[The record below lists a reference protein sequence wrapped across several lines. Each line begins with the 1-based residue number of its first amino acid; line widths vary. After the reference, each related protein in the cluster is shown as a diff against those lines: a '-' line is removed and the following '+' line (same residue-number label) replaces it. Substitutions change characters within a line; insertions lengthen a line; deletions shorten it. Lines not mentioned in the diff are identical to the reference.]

1 MCGDWEHSQCA
12 KVSDE
17 LYVLLDKV
25 PDNVKF
31 FCTPCSLVVPKVLES
46 YNEMSDCTKIVNEK
60 ISYLENKLTQ
70 GLTDI
75 SKQFSEQL
83 KMIESK
89 LTNAPVAMDQ
99 DTLQSQ
105 PVNMDTA
112 SKIVDEYRDREMR
125 KSNIIIYNIPEPKSK
140 DSTGQKKMTLQLL
153 MLLLRKLDLLH

>member
-1 MCGDWEHSQCA
+1 
-12 KVSDE
+12 
-17 LYVLLDKV
+17 
-25 PDNVKF
+25 
-31 FCTPCSLVVPKVLES
+31 
-46 YNEMSDCTKIVNEK
+46 MSDCTKVVNEK

-89 LTNAPVAMDQ
+89 LTDAPVAMDQ

-140 DSTGQKKMTLQLL
+140 DSAGQKKMTLQLL